1 MSIFNY
7 FCWNKDFV
15 LKDIDY
21 EIMFALPL
29 VIDKRFSSRTLL
41 DFNRLSSWVLKI
53 LGVLIFVGG
62 VLTEQGVG
70 CWMLFCHISQ
80 RSQIC
85 TFYDGRYHDF
95 STAGF
100 AIFLR
105 SAG

>member
-29 VIDKRFSSRTLL
+29 VIDKRFTSRSLL

-53 LGVLIFVGG
+53 LGVLIFLRG

-70 CWMLFCHISQ
+70 CWMLFCHTLMSNL
-80 RSQIC
+80 
-85 TFYDGRYHDF
+85 H
-95 STAGF
+95 
-100 AIFLR
+100 FL
-105 SAG
+105 